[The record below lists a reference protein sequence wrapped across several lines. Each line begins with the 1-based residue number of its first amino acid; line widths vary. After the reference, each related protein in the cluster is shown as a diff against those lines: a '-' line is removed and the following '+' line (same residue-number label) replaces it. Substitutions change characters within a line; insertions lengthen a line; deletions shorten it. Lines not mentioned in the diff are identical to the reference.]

1 MTGASWYV
9 LNTAANA
16 LPDADGRWLVA
27 QITTAGSI
35 SGQIN
40 FQVFPFG
47 VGADQ
52 VQSSIAFD
60 GAGTFT
66 EGGAVVSGCT
76 DPAACNYD
84 PAATEDD
91 GSCFGIPDGACDCDG
106 NTLDAVGVCGG
117 TCMMDDNMN
126 GICDDIE
133 VPGCTNSTFNY
144 NADANVD
151 DGFVRF
157 PRDGA
162 TAPAPCP
169 TPTTAACATKMK
181 STVATILLR
190 NYDSS
195 ATENDGS
202 CEYCSCSDSQYT
214 LSVETVEAYN
224 SDLNVSIVCQHVE
237 CY

>member
-1 MTGASWYV
+1 MRT
-9 LNTAANA
+9 
-16 LPDADGRWLVA
+16 DAGWIA

-60 GAGTFT
+60 GEGTFT
-66 EGGAVVSGCT
+66 EGGADFVVSGCT

-133 VPGCTNSTFNY
+133 VPGCTNSTSCNY

-151 DGFVRF
+151 DGSCEGF
-157 PRDGA
+157 PTGWCD
-162 TAPAPCP
+162 
-169 TPTTAACATKMK
+169 CA
-181 STVATILLR
+181 STVPDTDNDGVCDEDEVDGCDDPFAC
-190 NYDSS
+190 NYDSTPPKTT
-195 ATENDGS
+195 AR
-202 CEYCSCSDSQYT
+202 
-214 LSVETVEAYN
+214 
-224 SDLNVSIVCQHVE
+224 VSTALVPIRSTPCPWRLWRRTTAI
-237 CY
+237 